1 MKEQDKKMVLPK
13 LDDLFTIQEQRDNP
27 VVDEV
32 KEIEL
37 YKIGEF
43 PDHPFRVLDDDKM
56 EEMVKSVK
64 EYGVLLPVIVRKRG
78 EGNYQMISG
87 HRRKRACELAGID
100 KIKCIVKD
108 LTDDEATILMV
119 DSNIQREEILPSEKA
134 FAYKMKLEAMKHQ
147 GKRVDLEENET
158 STPVVAKLRT
168 DEILGNEVGESR
180 ENIRR
185 YIRLTYLIPELLEQV
200 DKKRIAFRPA
210 VELSYLSEENQ
221 YVVENIFEFDEVTP
235 SLSQAIRLK
244 KLEQEGN
251 LTEEKIEEILQQEKP
266 NQKEYIKIHN
276 EKIEKYIPSRVKES
290 GNVEDFIISLVL
302 LIKFITIYLLPSI
315 KVVSIFIPSGA
326 FIDIRFLS
334 VGVLSLSLFLLLS
347 ITKVITNEAI
357 INPTI
362 IINKF
367 LFFIINPN
375 LLYMCYF
382 HNNNCYMYLNQLH
395 ILLDKYFLWFYMNSI
410 FCLQHYNNL
419 LCNYNHIYY
428 NL

>member
-13 LDDLFTIQEQRDNP
+13 LDDLFTSQEQRDNP

-43 PDHPFRVLDDDKM
+43 PDHPFRVIDDDKM

-100 KIKCIVKD
+100 KKCIVKD

-147 GKRVDLEENET
+147 GKRVDLEKNET

-200 DKKRIAFRPA
+200 DNKRIAFRPA

-221 YVVENIFEFDEVTP
+221 YVVDNIFEFDEVTP

-251 LTEEKIEEILQQEKP
+251 LTEEKIEEIMQQEKP

-290 GNVEDFIISLVL
+290 GNVEEFIIQCVQDYIRRER
-302 LIKFITIYLLPSI
+302 IKQE
-315 KVVSIFIPSGA
+315 
-326 FIDIRFLS
+326 R
-334 VGVLSLSLFLLLS
+334 
-347 ITKVITNEAI
+347 
-357 INPTI
+357 
-362 IINKF
+362 
-367 LFFIINPN
+367 
-375 LLYMCYF
+375 
-382 HNNNCYMYLNQLH
+382 
-395 ILLDKYFLWFYMNSI
+395 NSR
-410 FCLQHYNNL
+410 
-419 LCNYNHIYY
+419 
-428 NL
+428 

>member
-1 MKEQDKKMVLPK
+1 MKEQEQKMKLPK
-13 LDDLFTIQEQRDNP
+13 LDDLFTIQEQRDYEKAEK
-27 VVDEV
+27 VE
-32 KEIEL
+32 EINISSI
-37 YKIGEF
+37 KDF
-43 PDHPFRVLDDDKM
+43 PNHPFKVINDEKM
-56 EEMVKSVK
+56 QEMVKSVK
-64 EYGVLLPVIVRKRG
+64 EYGVILPVIVRPKEDG
-78 EGNYQMISG
+78 TYEMISG
-87 HRRKRACELAGID
+87 HRRKRACELAGI
-100 KIKCIVKD
+100 KQIRCIVKD

-290 GNVEDFIISLVL
+290 GNVEDFIIQCVQDYIRRER
-302 LIKFITIYLLPSI
+302 IKQE
-315 KVVSIFIPSGA
+315 
-326 FIDIRFLS
+326 R
-334 VGVLSLSLFLLLS
+334 
-347 ITKVITNEAI
+347 
-357 INPTI
+357 
-362 IINKF
+362 
-367 LFFIINPN
+367 
-375 LLYMCYF
+375 
-382 HNNNCYMYLNQLH
+382 
-395 ILLDKYFLWFYMNSI
+395 NSR
-410 FCLQHYNNL
+410 
-419 LCNYNHIYY
+419 
-428 NL
+428 

>member
-13 LDDLFTIQEQRDNP
+13 LDDLFTSQEQRDNP

-43 PDHPFRVLDDDKM
+43 PEHPFRVIDDDKM
-56 EEMVKSVK
+56 KEMVKSVK
-64 EYGVLLPVIVRKRG
+64 EHGILLPVIVRKRG

-147 GKRVDLEENET
+147 GKRVDLEEDIT
-158 STPVVAKLRT
+158 SRPLGDKLKSAERMG
-168 DEILGNEVGESR
+168 EEVGESAR
-180 ENIRR
+180 TIQR
-185 YIRLTYLIPELLEQV
+185 YRLTYLIPELLEQV
-200 DKKRIAFRPA
+200 DNKRIAFRPA

-235 SLSQAIRLK
+235 SLSQSIRLK

-290 GNVEDFIISLVL
+290 GNVEDFIIQCVQDYIRRER
-302 LIKFITIYLLPSI
+302 IKQE
-315 KVVSIFIPSGA
+315 
-326 FIDIRFLS
+326 R
-334 VGVLSLSLFLLLS
+334 
-347 ITKVITNEAI
+347 
-357 INPTI
+357 
-362 IINKF
+362 
-367 LFFIINPN
+367 
-375 LLYMCYF
+375 
-382 HNNNCYMYLNQLH
+382 
-395 ILLDKYFLWFYMNSI
+395 NSR
-410 FCLQHYNNL
+410 
-419 LCNYNHIYY
+419 
-428 NL
+428 